1 MPKKKNYLRYYK
13 KAYLR
18 GRSSRL
24 NKRVVGFTGLM
35 LFASAIVV
43 ACVFVKIESENE
55 ELQNETSLAMNRA
68 VSVKKKGLR
77 TDFNAWNRS
86 CDWPLIV
93 VNNMNEMPDYSL
105 PRLKQI
111 GDVEVDERIIPALSE
126 MLRESSKSGVKL
138 WVSLGYR
145 SKERQDR
152 LFNVEV
158 EKFLQSG
165 VAKDQAIEL
174 ALKNVSAPGRNEHNT
189 GLAVDFNAAGD
200 EFLATPEFHW
210 LRDNCEKFGFI
221 ARYEK
226 EKEAVTGRTAE
237 PAHFRYVGEE
247 HAAAI
252 KAKNLCLEEYV
263 SGLIR

>member
-13 KAYLR
+13 RTYLK
-18 GRSSRL
+18 GQSARL
-24 NKRVVGFTGLM
+24 RRRIFGFAGLM
-35 LFASAIVV
+35 LFASAVVV

-55 ELQNETSLAMNRA
+55 ESQNEASLAMNRA
-68 VSVKKKGLR
+68 VSVKKKRLR
-77 TDFNAWNRS
+77 TDFSAWNRS

-93 VNNMNEMPDYSL
+93 VNDINEMPAYYR

-111 GDVEVDERIIPALSE
+111 GDVEVDERIMPALSE
-126 MLRESSKSGVKL
+126 MLREASKSGVKL
-138 WVSLGYR
+138 WISLGYR
-145 SKERQDR
+145 SKERQER
-152 LFNVEV
+152 LFNAEV

-165 VAKDQAIEL
+165 MAKDQAREL
-174 ALKNVSAPGRNEHNT
+174 ALKNVSAPGHNEHNT
-189 GLAVDFNAAGD
+189 GLAVDFNAAVE
-200 EFLATPEFHW
+200 EFLTTPEYQW

-226 EKEAVTGRTAE
+226 EKEAVTGRAAE

-247 HAAAI
+247 HAVAM